1 MRPRARAVVTTAP
14 IGFNWP
20 TMSSIIEREIKL
32 RFDSIAGAR
41 DAIIATGATP
51 MRGRRLQEDCL
62 LDTSDERLRK
72 RRSVLR
78 IRIEQGRSLLTYKGP
93 VQPSSMKVREELETV
108 VADGDTLLQL
118 FQALGFDV
126 WFRYQ
131 KYREEFGGDDV
142 IVALDE
148 TPIGVFVEVEGGEA
162 GIHAMARALGRSP
175 ADYLVDSYRTLFV
188 AHCSAQGRQTA
199 DMLFDEP

>member
-1 MRPRARAVVTTAP
+1 
-14 IGFNWP
+14 
-20 TMSSIIEREIKL
+20 MSSGIEREIKL
-32 RFDSIAGAR
+32 RFDSVASAR
-41 DAIIATGATP
+41 EAILATGATP

-108 VADGDTLLQL
+108 VSDGDTLLRLYQE
-118 FQALGFDV
+118 LGFDV

-131 KYREEFGGDDV
+131 KYREEFGADDV

-148 TPIGVFVEVEGGEA
+148 TPIGVFVEVEGGEIA
-162 GIHAMARALGRSP
+162 IHAMARALGRTP
-175 ADYLVDSYRTLFV
+175 ADYLVDSYRTLF
-188 AHCSAQGRQTA
+188 ASHSAQHGLKPA